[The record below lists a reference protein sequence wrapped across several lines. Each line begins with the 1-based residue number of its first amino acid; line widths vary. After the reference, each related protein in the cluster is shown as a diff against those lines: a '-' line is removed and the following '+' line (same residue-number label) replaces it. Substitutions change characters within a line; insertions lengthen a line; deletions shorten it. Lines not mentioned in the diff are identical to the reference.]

1 MGRHDELVFEPNR
14 KKRFATTESV
24 SKNLVERRK
33 IVYLTQ
39 LVKFTLNLTTYDTIV
54 NMKLTRDIQ
63 SLSVFK
69 RDSSK
74 FIKQMKK
81 TGQPIVLTVNGKAAA
96 VVSDPDSYQEYLR
109 EKDHQ
114 EAVAGIRRGLADVK
128 AGRVTEA
135 EVFFK
140 EFEEKYGISSD

>member
-1 MGRHDELVFEPNR
+1 
-14 KKRFATTESV
+14 
-24 SKNLVERRK
+24 
-33 IVYLTQ
+33 
-39 LVKFTLNLTTYDTIV
+39 
-54 NMKLTRDIQ
+54 MKLTRDIQ

-81 TGQPIVLTVNGKAAA
+81 TGKPIILTVNGKAAA
-96 VVSDPDSYQEYLR
+96 VVHDPDSYQEYLR
-109 EKDHQ
+109 EKDRQ
-114 EAVAGIRRGLADVK
+114 ETIAAVKRGIADFE

-140 EFEEKYGISSD
+140 EFEKKYGIPSDG